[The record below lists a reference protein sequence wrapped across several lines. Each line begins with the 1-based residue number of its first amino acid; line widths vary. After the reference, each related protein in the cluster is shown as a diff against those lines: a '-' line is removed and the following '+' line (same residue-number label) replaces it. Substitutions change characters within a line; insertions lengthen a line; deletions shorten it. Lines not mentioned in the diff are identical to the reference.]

1 METIKLKLKIETS
14 NEGDNIET
22 ALAVMVRN
30 LNNEKVW
37 LPKSKIEIYN
47 DIIEMPEWL
56 AENKELI

>member
-1 METIKLKLKIETS
+1 METVKLKLKIET
-14 NEGDNIET
+14 NDEGDNIET

-30 LNNEKVW
+30 LNNDKVW

-47 DIIEMPEWL
+47 DIIEIPEWL